1 MNVRPLRGRPDTQAA
16 GSVRRRASRL
26 FKQEDRTLAGLYFED
41 FEEGTCYDTVPRTIT
56 EADVM
61 AFAGTS
67 GDFNR
72 LHTDRTFA
80 AETAFKEPIAHGLL
94 VLSVVTGLKQRL
106 GIFEG
111 TVIAFLGLT
120 WNFKAPVFFGDTI
133 WARIHIEKMKETSK
147 PDRGIT
153 YQKVEVFNQDGTL
166 VQDGEHV
173 LMMKRR
179 NADQAEG

>member
-1 MNVRPLRGRPDTQAA
+1 MA
-16 GSVRRRASRL
+16 GM
-26 FKQEDRTLAGLYFED
+26 YFDD
-41 FEEGTCYDTVPRTIT
+41 FEVGTFFDTVPRTIT

-80 AETAFKEPIAHGLL
+80 AEAGFKEPIAHGLL

-111 TVIAFLGLT
+111 TVIAFLGVT
-120 WNFKAPVFFGDTI
+120 WNFKAPVFFGDTV
-133 WARIHIEKMKETSK
+133 WARIHIERLKETSK
-147 PDRGIT
+147 PDRGVA
-153 YQKVEVFNQDGTL
+153 YQKVEVFNQNAKL
-166 VQDGEHV
+166 VQDGEHI

-179 NADQAEG
+179 GGEPAQV

>member
-1 MNVRPLRGRPDTQAA
+1 L
-16 GSVRRRASRL
+16 S
-26 FKQEDRTLAGLYFED
+26 GLYFDD
-41 FEEGTCYDTVPRTIT
+41 FEEGAFYDTVPRTIT

-80 AETAFKEPIAHGLL
+80 EEAGFGAPIAHGLL

-111 TVIAFLGLT
+111 TVLAFLGLT

-133 WARIHIEKMKETSK
+133 RARIHIERLKETSK
-147 PDRGIT
+147 PDRGVV
-153 YQKVEVFNQDGTL
+153 YQKVEVFNQDGKL

-173 LMMKRR
+173 LMMKRKD
-179 NADQAEG
+179 AGSTQG